1 MYQQLTL
8 DIIPHNTKS
17 MNTFKPIRK
26 KIISKEVGE
35 RIRQSILNS
44 VYKPGDKLPS
54 ELQLVEQFKVSRVT
68 VREALKNLETNGLIA
83 IKRGVNA
90 GTYVSELK
98 PDPIIEN
105 FKNLISLGK
114 VNFAHL
120 MHARL
125 YIESQAAKA
134 AASVRTD
141 KDITNLTAL
150 LDEAERYVN
159 YSPRKARLICTH
171 FHCEVSRILQ
181 NPIIDFICESITENY
196 SSVLIEMSQANLD
209 KNDIHNLI
217 NEHRYILDAIIQKE
231 LDEAYERTKNHLIKT
246 YHMYSQMFP
255 HADNKSIENYIKLY

>member
-1 MYQQLTL
+1 
-8 DIIPHNTKS
+8 

-26 KIISKEVGE
+26 KVISKEVE
-35 RIRQSILNS
+35 EQIRQSILNR

-54 ELQLVEQFKVSRVT
+54 EREFVEQFKVSRVT

-83 IKRGVNA
+83 IRRGVNA

-105 FKNLISLGK
+105 FKNLVSLGK

-125 YIESQAAKA
+125 YIEPQAAKA
-134 AASVRTD
+134 AASIRTD

-159 YSPRKARLICTH
+159 YSPRKARLICTR
-171 FHCEVSRILQ
+171 FHCEVAKILQ
-181 NPIIDFICESITENY
+181 NPVIDFICESITENY
-196 SSVLIEMSQANLD
+196 SWVFIEMSQAKLD
-209 KNDIHNLI
+209 KNDIRNLI
-217 NEHRYILDAIIQKE
+217 NEHRYILDPIIQKD
-231 LDEAYERTKNHLIKT
+231 LPEAYERTKNHLIKT
-246 YHMYSQMFP
+246 YHMYSLMFP
-255 HADNKSIENYIKLY
+255 HVDNKSIENCIKLY

>member
-8 DIIPHNTKS
+8 DIIPYNIKS
-17 MNTFKPIRK
+17 MNTFKPIKK
-26 KIISKEVGE
+26 KIISKEVE
-35 RIRQSILNS
+35 HRLRQSILDGLYS
-44 VYKPGDKLPS
+44 PGDKLPS
-54 ELQLVEQFKVSRVT
+54 ERELVEQFKVSRVT

-83 IKRGVNA
+83 IKRGMNA

-125 YIESQAAKA
+125 YIEPLAAKA
-134 AASVRTD
+134 AASIRTD

-150 LDEAERYVN
+150 LDEAERYLN
-159 YSPRKARLICTH
+159 YSPRKARLLCTS
-171 FHCEVSRILQ
+171 FHCEIAKILQ

-196 SSVLIEMSQANLD
+196 SSVLIEMSKTKLD

-217 NEHRYILDAIIQKE
+217 NEHRYILDSIIQKE

-255 HADNKSIENYIKLY
+255 HKDNKSIENYIKLY